1 VAQFI
6 NAILLKL
13 KDFSLSILI
22 HHTFWKSYK
31 QNHSQQQKKS
41 QLACQISLAKNY
53 NELRMH
59 EKDGKNGFTT

>member
-22 HHTFWKSYK
+22 HHTFWKATNKIILSNK
-31 QNHSQQQKKS
+31 NFTT
-41 QLACQISLAKNY
+41 CMPDFFGKNY